1 MAGGRP
7 CLAAGTVAGGR
18 AVHGTKCT
26 FTTSNDEVAAGR
38 VTARRSS
45 RLGPVAA
52 LPSGK
57 PCGLGT
63 IPRRCRLSHGRA
75 LYSVRCV
82 VVVRAKCRHFARY
95 RKCRHFVRR
104 CDATTGPAAL
114 PGPPGTGTS
123 TTVASRGVTTVG
135 SKTQFQVDASDTCAV
150 NECEVRKSSRPFHD
164 AAPTVTVCVPRCG
177 WGCVDTQ
184 RRTHGWCRF
193 VITGARMARC
203 RQRVKP
209 HVNRFHDVAGSRQHQ
224 IWRRLYPSLMDRIHS

>member
-1 MAGGRP
+1 MTGSLPVGLRP
-7 CLAAGTVAGGR
+7 AAAHVW
-18 AVHGTKCT
+18 
-26 FTTSNDEVAAGR
+26 
-38 VTARRSS
+38 ARWQ
-45 RLGPVAA
+45 
-52 LPSGK
+52 
-57 PCGLGT
+57 
-63 IPRRCRLSHGRA
+63 RCRPESLAGSGR
-75 LYSVRCV
+75 YPVG
-82 VVVRAKCRHFARY
+82 VVRAMAGHS
-95 RKCRHFVRR
+95 VRSGVPSL
-104 CDATTGPAAL
+104 CGPSVDTWLDTESVDTWHDGATRQPGPAAL

-164 AAPTVTVCVPRCG
+164 AAPTVTVCVPRRG

-184 RRTHGWCRF
+184 RRTRGRCRF

-224 IWRRLYPSLMDRIHS
+224 IWHRLYPSLMDRIHS